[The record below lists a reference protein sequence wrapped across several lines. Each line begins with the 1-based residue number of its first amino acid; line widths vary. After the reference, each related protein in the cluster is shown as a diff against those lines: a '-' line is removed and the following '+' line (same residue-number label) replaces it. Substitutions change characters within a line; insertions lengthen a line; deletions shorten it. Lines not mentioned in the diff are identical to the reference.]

1 MRLNELKGGSLTQII
16 VSVVMAASSYHHI
29 YTLTQLRPLPSLSS
43 SAPSI
48 YNSIFSYPY
57 NSLSL
62 LNFFAMLTIAFVLL
76 SLNLLA
82 ATTPVDRG
90 QRGDNRIWLR
100 KTSTVS
106 GKVKETI
113 VNVEQVLSQLL
124 QTYEY
129 VHRCHLP

>member
-1 MRLNELKGGSLTQII
+1 
-16 VSVVMAASSYHHI
+16 
-29 YTLTQLRPLPSLSS
+29 
-43 SAPSI
+43 
-48 YNSIFSYPY
+48 
-57 NSLSL
+57 
-62 LNFFAMLTIAFVLL
+62 MLTIAFVLL

-113 VNVEQVLSQLL
+113 VNVEQVLSHLFQI
-124 QTYEY
+124 YEY
-129 VHRCHLP
+129 VHWCHLP